1 MKRAFL
7 NAFFALGLTL
17 LAQGC
22 AGIPYQTYDLVDD
35 IAEDQQAL
43 NDAYGRALNGQ
54 ILLNVLRSR
63 DRWPR
68 HYTNVMQITDQ
79 PTIQT
84 TGSMRLT
91 PLGLGSP
98 ASPLGG
104 SYGELQHQ
112 ESTRPTYG
120 VQPLD
125 AAAIGRAVLSP
136 TPRRVFENYWES
148 GWPRDV
154 LLLVMAANARRSVLP
169 QNAPGE
175 AGLES
180 ADLSA
185 DWSDALPNAASALA
199 GVLGRPQ
206 EANANGAHDR
216 GRRRGPQIRAVCGEP
231 LALPASDAE
240 RKDMLESLDGAPAS
254 GVADCRYFQLAH
266 LLADLPRENVRLR
279 PAPRPVC
286 HNSNR
291 INLRSANEGLL
302 TSMADVSAVD
312 GNHLAVALPA
322 PETAEARRAREREA
336 ARARQPVAGE
346 TPAQRRARETR
357 ARRLSV
363 APTTNYVALQRC
375 AADDNPAIILEVVG
389 ARDRNDPKKEPEVLA
404 TYLFEM
410 RSLDAMVY
418 AVGETLR
425 GQMTIGPAATGLPIL
440 RGPDRTIDINGE
452 IPLVRGPCP
461 AQPCDL
467 TPLFRVVRG
476 PIDRDEDY
484 AAVIVHRGV
493 RYYAGPAIQS
503 FSNGASDISTGDRTA
518 SVLTLLTQIFALNN
532 SPGTLASV
540 PARPVID

>member
-1 MKRAFL
+1 MKQAFL
-7 NAFFALGLTL
+7 NAFFALGLAL

-84 TGSMRLT
+84 TGTMRLT

-136 TPRRVFENYWES
+136 TPRRVFANYWES
-148 GWPRDV
+148 GWPRDI

-169 QNAPGE
+169 TQE
-175 AGLES
+175 AGQENPER
-180 ADLSA
+180 AA
-185 DWSDALPNAASALA
+185 DWGPSLSNNAQALGPGLTHPRPALAAGERDTSALSQLRRA
-199 GVLGRPQ
+199 
-206 EANANGAHDR
+206 ANQTAAR
-216 GRRRGPQIRAVCGEP
+216 CPTLETPSEQA
-231 LALPASDAE
+231 ALTNLL
-240 RKDMLESLDGAPAS
+240 RSLDHAPQS
-254 GVADCRYFQLAH
+254 STVDCRYFQLAH
-266 LLADLPRENVRLR
+266 VLADLPREKVRVR
-279 PAPRPVC
+279 AVPSPVC
-286 HNSNR
+286 NGSSRVDLASGN
-291 INLRSANEGLL
+291 AELL
-302 TSMADVSAVD
+302 ASLAEVSGVD
-312 GNHLAVALPA
+312 GNHLTVVLESA
-322 PETAEARRAREREA
+322 
-336 ARARQPVAGE
+336 E
-346 TPAQRRARETR
+346 TPRQRRARE
-357 ARRLSV
+357 ARNRTAQTPTP
-363 APTTNYVALQRC
+363 APTTGYLTLQRC
-375 AADDNPAIILEVVG
+375 NADDNPAVMLEVLG
-389 ARDRNDPKKEPEVLA
+389 ALKPDRHGDLKPEVLE
-404 TYLFEM
+404 TYVFEM

-418 AVGETLR
+418 AMGELLR
-425 GQMTIGPAATGLPIL
+425 GQRTINAETTGLQIL
-440 RGPDRTIDINGE
+440 RDPPRVEDINGE
-452 IPLVRGPCP
+452 IPLVRGPCDS
-461 AQPCDL
+461 QPCML
-467 TPLFRVVRG
+467 TPLFRVVQG
-476 PIDRDEDY
+476 PIDRDEDF
-484 AAVIVHRGV
+484 AAVVVHRGT
-493 RYYAGPAIQS
+493 RYYAGPAVGS
-503 FSNGASDISTGDRTA
+503 FSNRPREWIDGDRTA